1 MLQGIIGRKLGMTQV
16 FRDNGKMEAVT
27 AIKAGPC
34 SVIQVKTAGKEGYDS
49 IQLGFGESKRLNSA
63 EKGHLKE
70 LGSFK
75 YLREFRVDT
84 VENIKIGDKVD
95 VSIFNQG
102 DRIDVIGVSKGK
114 GFAGVVKRHHF
125 RGGPKTHGQSDRER
139 HPGAIG
145 STTTPGH
152 IKKGLRMAGH
162 MGTEQVTARRLE
174 VMKIDPES
182 NLLLVK
188 GSVPGSRNGVVLLKK
203 SR

>member
-16 FRDNGKMEAVT
+16 FRDNGRMEAVT
-27 AIKAGPC
+27 AIQAGPC
-34 SVIQVKTAGKEGYDS
+34 SVIQVKTVAREGYDS
-49 IQLGFGESKRLNSA
+49 IQLGFGETKRLNSA

-70 LGSFK
+70 LGPYK
-75 YLREFRVDT
+75 YLREFRVET
-84 VENIKIGDKVD
+84 VEDIKVGDKVD

-102 DRIDVIGVSKGK
+102 DRIDVIGISKGK

-125 RGGPKTHGQSDRER
+125 HGGPKTHGQTDRER

-162 MGTEQVTARRLE
+162 MGTDRVTARRLE
-174 VMKIDPES
+174 VMKIEPEN
-182 NLLLVK
+182 NLILVK
-188 GSVPGSRNGVVLLKK
+188 GSVLGSRNGVVLLKK